1 MSGNNIRIDD
11 LGNPVL
17 TVLQRQAIASAPA
30 VTMHEEAVLSAARS
44 ATGLSNFGSED
55 FRERLRIWLQSF
67 EEDQDLGPLGRAGMF
82 ADAVRYAS
90 NRLRLEDLLQRQ
102 PGILAQPIDR
112 PIIIAGLPR
121 SGTTHLVNILAADPR
136 LRSMPLWESMEPIPA
151 PDDKPLV
158 TGEDPRYTRTREMWG
173 QFEQILPLMPA
184 MHEMAPDHVHEDI
197 ELQAL
202 DFSTYLPE
210 WLSRPYRWRDYYYA
224 HDQTPHYA
232 YGKKV
237 LQALTWLQGPERWV
251 MKSPPHM
258 ENLLPL
264 RSTYPDA
271 TFIITHRDPLAVLQ
285 SAITMIAYGDRIRR
299 QRINLRELADYWIDR
314 IERLLQA
321 CVRDRESMPAEQTID
336 VLFHDYMADQKS
348 VIARI
353 YRMAE
358 MPMTKEAEQHIDH
371 YLEANPRGKH
381 GKVIYNLG
389 GDFGVDV
396 PALRERFQFYYDR
409 FPVQQ
414 EPI

>member
-11 LGNPVL
+11 LANPVL
-17 TVLQRQAIASAPA
+17 TDLQRQAIAHAPK
-30 VTMHEEAVLSAARS
+30 VTMDEEAVLSAARE
-44 ATGLSNFGSED
+44 ATGLSDFGKEG

-67 EEDQDLGPLGRAGMF
+67 EEDTDLGPLGRAGMF
-82 ADAVRYAS
+82 GDAVRYAS
-90 NRLRLEDLLQRQ
+90 NRLRLEDLLRRHPEILDQR
-102 PGILAQPIDR
+102 IDR

-151 PDDKPLV
+151 PDDTPTV
-158 TGEDPRYTRTREMWG
+158 AGEDPRYTRTREVWG

-197 ELQAL
+197 ELQGL

-210 WLSRPYRWRDYYYA
+210 WLSRPRRWQEYYFA

-237 LQALTWLQGPERWV
+237 LQALTWLQGPDRWV

-258 ENLLPL
+258 ENLQPL

-271 TFIITHRDPLAVLQ
+271 TFVITHRDPLAVLQ

-299 QRINLRELADYWIDR
+299 QRIDLKELADYWIQR
-314 IERLLQA
+314 IEHLLQA
-321 CVRDRESMPAEQTID
+321 CVRDRDSMPEEQTID
-336 VLFHDYMADQKS
+336 VLFHDYMDDQKS
-348 VIARI
+348 VIERV
-353 YRMAE
+353 YTMADL
-358 MPMTKEAEQHIDH
+358 PMTADAARQIDH
-371 YLEANPRGKH
+371 YLSANPRGKH
-381 GKVIYNLG
+381 GKVLYDLG
-389 GDFGVDV
+389 GDFGVDI
-396 PALRERFQFYYDR
+396 PALRERFSFYYDR
-409 FPVQQ
+409 FPVAK
-414 EPI
+414 EDV

>member
-1 MSGNNIRIDD
+1 MSGNSIRIDD
-11 LGNPVL
+11 LGNPIL
-17 TVLQRQAIASAPA
+17 TDLQRQAIASVPA
-30 VTMHEEAVLSAARS
+30 VTMDEAAVLSAARD
-44 ATGLSNFGSED
+44 ATGLSDFGSED

-90 NRLRLEDLLQRQ
+90 NRLRLEDLLQRH
-102 PGILAQPIDR
+102 PEILDQPIDR

-121 SGTTHLVNILAADPR
+121 SGTTHLVNILASDPR

-151 PDDKPLV
+151 ADDKPIV
-158 TGEDPRYTRTREMWG
+158 AGEDPRYTRTREIWG

-237 LQALTWLQGPERWV
+237 LQALTWMRGPDRWV

-264 RSTYPDA
+264 RTTYPDA
-271 TFIITHRDPLAVLQ
+271 TFVITHRDPLAVLQ

-299 QRINLRELADYWIDR
+299 RRIDLKELADYWIGR
-314 IERLLQA
+314 IEHLLLA
-321 CVRDRESMPAEQTID
+321 CVRDRDSMPADQTID
-336 VLFHDYMADQKS
+336 VLFHDYMDDQQS
-348 VIARI
+348 VIKRVYA
-353 YRMAE
+353 MAQLA
-358 MPMTKEAEQHIDH
+358 MTTEAEQQIDH
-371 YLEANPRGKH
+371 YLSANPRGKH
-381 GKVIYNLG
+381 GKVSYDLD
-389 GDFGVDV
+389 GDFGIDI
-396 PALRERFQFYYDR
+396 PALRKRFGFYYDR
-409 FPVQQ
+409 FPVAQ
-414 EPI
+414 ENL